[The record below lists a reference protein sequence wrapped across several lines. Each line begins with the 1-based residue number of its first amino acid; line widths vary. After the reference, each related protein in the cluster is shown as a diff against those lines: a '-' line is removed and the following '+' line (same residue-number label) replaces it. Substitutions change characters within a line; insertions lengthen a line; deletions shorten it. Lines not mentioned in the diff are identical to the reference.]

1 MIPSVDLLPDVWG
14 ELVRTASEPPKSA
27 VIEETPAPAGEAAH
41 NGPPSVASDL
51 TVFLRK
57 AKGRRVHIGPRFC
70 SRCLEDRDL
79 PNQRYCKACRKAYRQ
94 ERQKAAKHSVLF
106 HGPAGESVSFHDE
119 VAARIFQIG
128 AIHKELNG
136 DSA

>member
-1 MIPSVDLLPDVWG
+1 MTRSIDLLPDVWG
-14 ELVRTASEPPKSA
+14 ELVRGEP
-27 VIEETPAPAGEAAH
+27 VTVVPAPATEVAQSSRSA
-41 NGPPSVASDL
+41 ASDL
-51 TVFLRK
+51 NVFLHK

-79 PNQRYCKACRKAYRQ
+79 PNQRYCKACRRAYRQ

-106 HGPAGESVSFHDE
+106 HGPAGESVSFHDR